1 MCPSEIP
8 ADDRYDDLIAPLRPV
23 IERIGADALERERA
37 ERPAREQ
44 LGWLVDAGFSRWLT
58 PTAWGGAGARLSD
71 LFRAVAEVAE
81 VDPNLA
87 HVWRNHFS
95 FIEDRVHAEGSPFDR
110 DVVERLGNGEVV
122 GGGWSETPNAAGER
136 ITTTARRDADGGWR
150 VTGAKFYSTGSIY
163 ARWITVMALDE
174 AGDQVV
180 ALVDAEDPGVVIG
193 DDWDGFGQ
201 RITGSGSVRYTD
213 VPVPDERVLPFATR
227 YPYQEQYYQTF
238 MHAILVGIGRA
249 ALRDGVDALR
259 ARARGHHNG
268 TEVRPTD
275 DPELL
280 AAIGTVAARVYAAD
294 AAFVASLGP
303 IDAVVSRHA
312 ELRAA
317 GVDPTSDE
325 LLRAGLERSWITVAQ
340 AQTVVTDAVLDA
352 TTLVFDALGSSGTF
366 RSLGLDR
373 HWRNART
380 LSSHNPRVHK
390 RRIVGDHLVN
400 GANPLDRAEP
410 TPRTAPR
417 ETAEPTPRTAPRATA
432 DPVTPGSAA
441 TTSS

>member
-8 ADDRYDDLIAPLRPV
+8 ADDRYDELIAPLRPV
-23 IERIGADALERERA
+23 IERIGLDAFERERD
-37 ERPAREQ
+37 ERLATEQ
-44 LGWLVDAGFSRWLT
+44 LGWLVEAGFARWRT
-58 PTAWGGAGARLSD
+58 PEDWGGVGARLSD
-71 LFRAVAEVAE
+71 LFRAVAEIAE

-95 FIEDRVHAEGSPFDR
+95 FVEDRVHADGGTADR
-110 DVVERLGNGEVV
+110 ELVARLGGGEVV
-122 GGGWSETPNAAGER
+122 GGGWSETPNATGER
-136 ITTTARRDADGGWR
+136 ITTTARRDPDGGWR
-150 VTGAKFYSTGSIY
+150 ISGAKFYSTGSVY
-163 ARWITVMALDE
+163 ARWITVMAIDE
-174 AGDQVV
+174 AGEQVV
-180 ALVDAEDPGVVIG
+180 ALVDAEDPDVVVG

-213 VPVPDERVLPFATR
+213 VHVPDERVHPFATR

-249 ALRDGVDALR
+249 ALRDGVAALR

-268 TEVRPTD
+268 TEARPTH

-280 AAIGTVAARVYAAD
+280 GVVGTVAARVYAAD
-294 AAFVASLGP
+294 AAFVASLRS
-303 IDAVVSRHA
+303 IDDTVDRHA

-317 GVDPTSDE
+317 GAEPAGDE
-325 LLRAGLERSWITVAQ
+325 TLTGLLERSWITVAQ
-340 AQTVVTDAVLDA
+340 AQTVVTDSVLDA
-352 TTLVFDALGSSGTF
+352 TTVVFDALGSSGTF
-366 RSLGLDR
+366 RSIGLDR

-400 GANPLDRAEP
+400 GASPLDRRDP
-410 TPRTAPR
+410 TAAAAPSTA
-417 ETAEPTPRTAPRATA
+417 RAA
-432 DPVTPGSAA
+432 SA
-441 TTSS
+441 